1 MPLPIRLITG
11 LGNPGPGYYAT
22 RHNAGFWFV
31 DTLAG
36 RFNLSFRAEAKF
48 NAEICRLTT
57 PEQECWLCKP
67 ATYMNESGHAVQSI
81 SGFYRIPLGQIL
93 IVHDDIDL
101 EAGSIRLKQGGGHGG
116 HNGLRDII
124 RQTGDNSF
132 VRLRIGVGHPGSREL
147 VTPYVLGQPD
157 ADDLALILTAI
168 NSSMEIITLLLEGS
182 LQKVMNRLHKK
193 NRQKEEDED
202 R

>member
-1 MPLPIRLITG
+1 M
-11 LGNPGPGYYAT
+11 
-22 RHNAGFWFV
+22 
-31 DTLAG
+31 
-36 RFNLSFRAEAKF
+36 
-48 NAEICRLTT
+48 
-57 PEQECWLCKP
+57 
-67 ATYMNESGHAVQSI
+67 
-81 SGFYRIPLGQIL
+81 
-93 IVHDDIDL
+93 
-101 EAGSIRLKQGGGHGG
+101 
-116 HNGLRDII
+116 
-124 RQTGDNSF
+124 
-132 VRLRIGVGHPGSREL
+132 RLRIGVGHPGSREL